1 MCKIRKS
8 SFPKNILQREVGKKH
23 TPLCVFWGRQ
33 TVSRKKI
40 NAWNQ
45 EPEYWSN
52 LLLSIKSII
61 SDNV

>member
-1 MCKIRKS
+1 MCV
-8 SFPKNILQREVGKKH
+8 LGKANSK
-23 TPLCVFWGRQ
+23 Q
-33 TVSRKKI
+33 KKI